1 MGTLFNVLMYCV
13 AFGALL
19 AMLSSLVGIAFWL
32 LKLVGSFN
40 QNEWIQELHWLT
52 SVMIPPML
60 QSFQIG

>member
-32 LKLVGSFN
+32 LKLAL
-40 QNEWIQELHWLT
+40 ETT
-52 SVMIPPML
+52 SRIL
-60 QSFQIG
+60 KLD